1 MNEHA
6 MNENIAS
13 DVLQRYSKVAV
24 IGAGVIGASWTAV
37 FLAHGLS
44 VVVNDPREDVE
55 AVVHDY
61 IRKATPT
68 LKALGLPTQNL
79 TKRLTFEADL
89 DRAVAGVDLVQENGP
104 ERVEFKQDLW
114 ALIEQHVP

>member
-44 VVVNDPREDVE
+44 VVVNDPRDDVE

-61 IRKATPT
+61 IRKTIPT
-68 LKALGLPTQNL
+68 LKAFGLLTPNL
-79 TKRLTFEADL
+79 TKKLTFEADL
-89 DRAVAGVDLVQENGP
+89 DRAVGRVDLFQEKRPGS
-104 ERVEFKQDLW
+104 VE
-114 ALIEQHVP
+114 I